1 MGTYIIRRLL
11 WMVPIFFIV
20 SFGTFML
27 TRYAPG
33 DPILVRAGPRADP
46 EVVERIRH
54 QLKLDEPIPVQ
65 YFSYMT
71 GLLTG
76 DLGES
81 ISKYP
86 GVPVAELVFPRI
98 AVSAQLGFVA
108 LVIIFVVGGFIG
120 VIAALNHG
128 KWKYP

>member
-46 EVVERIRH
+46 EVIERIRH
-54 QLKLDEPIPVQ
+54 QLKLDEPIPIQ
-65 YFSYMT
+65 YISYMT
-71 GLLTG
+71 RFLPGILAKVSL
-76 DLGES
+76 S
-81 ISKYP
+81 IP
-86 GVPVAELVFPRI
+86 
-98 AVSAQLGFVA
+98 A
-108 LVIIFVVGGFIG
+108 L
-120 VIAALNHG
+120 
-128 KWKYP
+128 P